1 MKAAG
6 LMPAAHL
13 FTHDAMNTT
22 FSLRIR
28 EVDEAFARSMARE
41 CCNQLDLLESHMSR
55 FIEGS
60 EVAQINAMRA
70 GETLYLSD
78 ACHQC
83 LLLALNARTNTGG
96 LFDITLGSRIA
107 HRKSGDSGP
116 EPPLAGRL
124 ALHPDVPAIT
134 CETPG
139 REIDLGGIAKGFALD
154 QLQQLLTAW
163 GAHDALLA
171 AGASS
176 WLALGPSA
184 WPVDLTGDHESIRVY
199 LTNQA
204 LGASGT
210 GIQGNHI
217 LHPGGPDAMPARPLT
232 RVWVIAPTAALA
244 EIWSTA
250 LMLVSPEEIP
260 DFIAG
265 NPDIAAVYAEHDGH
279 VLPIPPSTTP

>member
-83 LLLALNARTNTGG
+83 LLLALNARTHTGG

-134 CETPG
+134 CETPAA
-139 REIDLGGIAKGFALD
+139 RSISAASPRDLPSTNSNNSSPRGVPMTHSSPPVPARGSRSAR
-154 QLQQLLTAW
+154 
-163 GAHDALLA
+163 AH
-171 AGASS
+171 
-176 WLALGPSA
+176 GPS
-184 WPVDLTGDHESIRVY
+184 I
-199 LTNQA
+199 
-204 LGASGT
+204 
-210 GIQGNHI
+210 
-217 LHPGGPDAMPARPLT
+217 
-232 RVWVIAPTAALA
+232 
-244 EIWSTA
+244 
-250 LMLVSPEEIP
+250 
-260 DFIAG
+260 
-265 NPDIAAVYAEHDGH
+265 
-279 VLPIPPSTTP
+279 